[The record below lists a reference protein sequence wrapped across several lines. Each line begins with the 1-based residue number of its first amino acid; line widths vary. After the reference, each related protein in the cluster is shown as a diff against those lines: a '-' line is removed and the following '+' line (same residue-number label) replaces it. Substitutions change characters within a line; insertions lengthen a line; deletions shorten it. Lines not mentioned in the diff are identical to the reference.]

1 MRRDGHNCI
10 SALNIECKV
19 KFSVHGFV
27 QNLNILA
34 IWPRFRPFWPLLV
47 RMRRNGHKTTSGV
60 KFDSIFEH
68 YVPDSYMT
76 IKLEIEP

>member
-1 MRRDGHNCI
+1 
-10 SALNIECKV
+10 
-19 KFSVHGFV
+19 
-27 QNLNILA
+27 
-34 IWPRFRPFWPLLV
+34 
-47 RMRRNGHKTTSGV
+47 MRRNGHKTTSGV